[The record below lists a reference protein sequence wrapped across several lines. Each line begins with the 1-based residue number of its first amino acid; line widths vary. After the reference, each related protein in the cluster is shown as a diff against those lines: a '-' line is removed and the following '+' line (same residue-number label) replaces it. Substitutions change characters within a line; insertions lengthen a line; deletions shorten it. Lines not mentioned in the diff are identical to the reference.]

1 MIRWQLASR
10 ARKCTQTNQP
20 FQPEEPVWTYLF
32 RDRDPNAPHSYRR
45 EDVNKAGRDQ
55 LGAETIATAFSQW
68 QSRYKPVQAEE
79 GEPTTE
85 QKLGPEGLFRRLVE
99 EDAAATLNTRY
110 VLAIMLERRK
120 TLKEVDR
127 RDTDEGPL
135 LVYEHP
141 KTGEVFLVLDPGL
154 KLADI
159 VSIQE
164 EVAAQL
170 TLAEA
175 MASAESSIN
184 ASSTTSSSD
193 EV

>member
-10 ARKCTQTNQP
+10 ARKCTQTNRP

-32 RDRDPNAPHSYRR
+32 REKDPNAPHSYRR
-45 EDVNKAGRDQ
+45 EDVTAEGRKL
-55 LGAETIATAFSQW
+55 LGAEVINGAFSQW
-68 QSRYKPVQAEE
+68 QSRYKPIQAEE
-79 GEPTTE
+79 GEPTAE

-127 RDTDEGPL
+127 RETDEGPL

-141 KTGEVFLVLDPGL
+141 KSGEVFLVLDPGL

-170 TLAEA
+170 ALAEA
-175 MASAESSIN
+175 IATAETIVN
-184 ASSTTSSSD
+184 TTSSSSD
-193 EV
+193 